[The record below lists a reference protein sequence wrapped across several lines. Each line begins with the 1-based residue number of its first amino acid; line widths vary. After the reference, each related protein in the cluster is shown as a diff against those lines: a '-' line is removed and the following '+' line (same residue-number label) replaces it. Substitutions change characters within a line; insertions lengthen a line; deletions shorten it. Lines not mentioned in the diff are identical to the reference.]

1 MQANLLSSFLQFAAQ
16 IHGRARVGSWA
27 TAWASTF
34 IRASAWACTLAL
46 VGCSTTAMRI
56 GAQSP
61 VATLGK
67 PEMISTSLGKLAV
80 WDSAAQG
87 APLPAAAASAPP
99 VVLWPSIFTDHVIY
113 ASLVQHWR
121 GKRRLILIDGPGHG
135 ASEGPQDKTFTMQ
148 ACAVAMQE
156 ILRSKS
162 IAKAV
167 VGGTSWGG
175 LVAGEFAVMYP
186 QMTQGVLM
194 LNTPFFVT
202 EGGASMG
209 EKMITW
215 GSANVLG
222 TRLFTNGVA
231 RAFFLPATREAGGL
245 NMTHFHQSLHQSDS
259 KALSIAIRSVLIER
273 EPLADKLP
281 LIQAP
286 TLIVAGLRDGMYP
299 IEKQREAAKRM
310 KIAKLEELDTQHI
323 SVVDQPKE
331 VASLLDAF
339 LDGLDQ
345 KAR

>member
-1 MQANLLSSFLQFAAQ
+1 MQTHLFNSFLQFTTKPN
-16 IHGRARVGSWA
+16 GRAFA
-27 TAWASTF
+27 LTL
-34 IRASAWACTLAL
+34 ASAFKRAGALACTLAM

-56 GAQSP
+56 GAESP
-61 VATLGK
+61 VTGLGK
-67 PEMISTSLGKLAV
+67 PEMINTALGKLAV

-87 APLPAAAASAPP
+87 APLTTAAASAPP

-113 ASLVQHWR
+113 SSLVAHWQ

-135 ASEGPQDKTFTMQ
+135 ASEGPKDKTFTMQ

-186 QMTQGVLM
+186 QMTQGVLL
-194 LNTPFFVT
+194 LNTPFFIT

-222 TRLFTNGVA
+222 TDLFTNGVA

-245 NMTHFHQSLHQSDS
+245 IMTHFHQNLDQSDS
-259 KALSIAIRSVLIER
+259 KALSTAIRSVLIER
-273 EPLADKLP
+273 EPLADKLAQ
-281 LIQAP
+281 IQAP
-286 TLIVAGLRDGMYP
+286 ALIVAGLQDGMYP
-299 IEKQREAAKRM
+299 IEKQREAVKRI
-310 KIAKLEELDTQHI
+310 KFGKLEELDTQHI
-323 SVVDQPKE
+323 SVVDKPKD
-331 VASLLDAF
+331 VAKLLDAF
-339 LDGLDQ
+339 LDGLVM
-345 KAR
+345 KAQ